1 MLKSQNY
8 DKNSFLWKKNPNC
21 DSFKTMYERSKFWD
35 LSHNYEKKYF
45 DFFHIYDLIYDYLNY
60 KVLIRKNVKIM
71 I

>member
-1 MLKSQNY
+1 MIKIHYYGKKILIVILLKLCMKGQN
-8 DKNSFLWKKNPNC
+8 
-21 DSFKTMYERSKFWD
+21 WD